1 MILNKTGQTRNS
13 RKLASMPA
21 RRWFELFVFIAG
33 CLAFGYVFSSCSKP
47 ESKVEINSA
56 ETLPVKTGDTT
67 EEISPVPVINP
78 NADFSRFQHQN
89 PDHAR
94 FPCALCHE
102 RKDNSAAP
110 ILVGHIPCASC
121 HTEQFADSKN
131 AICTICHTNAETGDV
146 KRFPALK
153 SFNVVFDHAK
163 HLRQTN
169 CATCHKPARN
179 GVALSIPTGFSAHN
193 ACFQCHSPDAQSGG
207 RNIDSCNVCHQP
219 GKSVKISESAK
230 SYTKTPF
237 SHASHRLN
245 CVSCHNIRAG
255 AARGNQVTAPVGAM
269 HFAPKNV
276 QSCASCHNNKRTF
289 GGDDVN
295 DCKRCHQGN
304 NYNFS

>member
-1 MILNKTGQTRNS
+1 
-13 RKLASMPA
+13 MPA
-21 RRWFELFVFIAG
+21 RRWCELFVFVVA

-47 ESKVEINSA
+47 ENKSEINSA
-56 ETLPVKTGDTT
+56 ETSPAKNGDTT

-89 PDHAR
+89 PEHAR

-102 RKDNSAAP
+102 RKDNSATP
-110 ILVGHIPCASC
+110 KLTGHIPCASC
-121 HTEQFADSKN
+121 HAEQFADNKN

-146 KRFPALK
+146 KRFPGLK

-179 GVALSIPTGFSAHN
+179 GVAFSIPASLNAHN
-193 ACFQCHSPDAQSGG
+193 TCFQCHTPEAQSGEKDI
-207 RNIDSCNVCHQP
+207 NSCNTCHQP
-219 GKSVKISESAK
+219 GNFVRVSGGTKA
-230 SYTKTPF
+230 YTKTPF

-245 CVSCHNIRAG
+245 CADCHTVKAG
-255 AARGNQVTAPVGAM
+255 ASRGNQVTATIPAM
-269 HFAPKNV
+269 HFPPRRG
-276 QSCASCHNNKRTF
+276 QSCATCHNNKRTF

-295 DCKRCHQGN
+295 DCKRCHKGN
-304 NYNFS
+304 NYGFS